1 MELLDRLLEGAS
13 GRLDHASVSALAK
26 RLFRSDPRAAIRA
39 VMQGELPRLLAG
51 PEQEATLDSLQAVM
65 SVIEG
70 HAEHVMD
77 AAAASLD
84 AGYARLRTRLDARR
98 ASRGGLAEVIAGLLG
113 MELKLRQYRLG
124 KAFCDA
130 VVAEAGTE
138 ALNGVWQAP
147 DALPAMAEL
156 ERPLEWLA
164 RVATPA
170 PA

>member
-1 MELLDRLLEGAS
+1 M
-13 GRLDHASVSALAK
+13 H
-26 RLFRSDPRAAIRA
+26 
-39 VMQGELPRLLAG
+39 GELPRLLAG

-84 AGYARLRTRLDARR
+84 PGYARLRARLEARR
-98 ASRGGLAEVIAGLLG
+98 ASRGGLAEVIARLLG

-138 ALNGVWQAP
+138 ALNRVWRGP
-147 DALPAMAEL
+147 EALPTVAEL
-156 ERPLEWLA
+156 ERPLEWL
-164 RVATPA
+164 RRTPSPTPA
-170 PA
+170 